1 MYTVPTGSCCS
12 STCGWAGVV
21 LCESSCWARPCCA
34 SGSGV
39 SSSSSSSSTPPP
51 RYPPPLGPALQKWR
65 QNHQLAATHSRHAHR
80 GEFEEVVLR
89 VPLLLR
95 VVRCQLPIDAKVC
108 FLRHT
113 CTIVIP
119 LDRHDSDS
127 SNTGIP
133 LTRKMS
139 IYCFVLAHHHN
150 QPIDAAKICFLRH
163 SAGHEVSIA
172 TLPPACTR
180 LPSLSV
186 QPFSSTGGSGSGGR
200 TAREG
205 GEWSATSARSFST
218 TAATDLDGGMVEEDV
233 DYARRPAGKLRY
245 AVGRGKRE
253 GRSQQRGG
261 GKGRRKTEEERGQEE
276 RIRELVEGVW
286 ESA

>member
-1 MYTVPTGSCCS
+1 M
-12 STCGWAGVV
+12 
-21 LCESSCWARPCCA
+21 E
-34 SGSGV
+34 
-39 SSSSSSSSTPPP
+39 
-51 RYPPPLGPALQKWR
+51 
-65 QNHQLAATHSRHAHR
+65 
-80 GEFEEVVLR
+80 
-89 VPLLLR
+89 
-95 VVRCQLPIDAKVC
+95 
-108 FLRHT
+108 
-113 CTIVIP
+113 
-119 LDRHDSDS
+119 
-127 SNTGIP
+127 IP

-139 IYCFVLAHHHN
+139 IYLLVLAHHHN

-205 GEWSATSARSFST
+205 GEWSATSVRSFST
-218 TAATDLDGGMVEEDV
+218 AAATDLDGGLVEDDV

-245 AVGRGKRE
+245 AGGGGEGRERVYHSRGEGGRGGERLKR
-253 GRSQQRGG
+253 RG
-261 GKGRRKTEEERGQEE
+261 
-276 RIRELVEGVW
+276 IRELRGGVW